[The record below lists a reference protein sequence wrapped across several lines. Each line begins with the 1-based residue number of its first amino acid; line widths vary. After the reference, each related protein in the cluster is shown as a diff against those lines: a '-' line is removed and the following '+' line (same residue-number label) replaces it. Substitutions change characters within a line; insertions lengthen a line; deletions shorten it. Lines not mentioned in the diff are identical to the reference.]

1 MKKVVL
7 ICGLILSTLVG
18 SAQPTFRN
26 YTHDL
31 SYFIPKTL
39 TLTGKSVTLDGN
51 YDKSI
56 PAPKDVLGFELGSQ
70 HCEWGDVLRYMDAL
84 NRASDRVQL
93 RELGRTHEHRPMIQ
107 LIISSS
113 KNLAKLEQIK
123 ADHLKLSNPKESAS
137 LNVEQ
142 MPLVSD
148 VVCSIHGNEDSGV
161 NASLAL
167 AYLFAASQDAP
178 ILEMLDNMVLLLM
191 PGANPD
197 GINNF
202 SVWCNHTR
210 SENMLED
217 KLLNSVHEP
226 WPRNRGNHY
235 WQNLNRDLL
244 MCQHP
249 EGRVCVSHYLEWLPN
264 LVLDLHE
271 KTGKAGTFFHSPGH
285 PKRLHPYVTQENQ
298 ALTKVVG
305 DNITSATTPIGARPY
320 SGQQFDDFYLG
331 KSAAYGD
338 VHGSVC
344 LLFEHPNTGQYARLY
359 DKGVLTL
366 AQGIRTQTYATL
378 SALMAGCNMRTKLL
392 NYQREHYQ
400 KAAAA
405 ANENTVKGFV
415 FHANGDRARAY
426 RLLENLLVHQV
437 KVYHLAKDV
446 KVGKEKFV
454 AGESFIIPLSEQPY
468 YYKTM
473 ALWEKLNKDTSYESK
488 IFYDISTWT
497 FPLAYNVTHGD
508 LKSVDGLV
516 GAVAELK
523 FAQGSVIGGKSKVAY
538 TFAATE
544 LYSHNILRALMQNGV
559 AVKIGSKPFKAEGQ
573 KMGYGSA
580 VVEVANQPINA
591 DKLYEV
597 LAEAAKEN
605 GVDVYAINNERFA
618 TDKLELVNARQP
630 KVAML
635 VGDGIEGSNCGE
647 VWMLLDKHYGIAP
660 TMISR
665 FPFDSKLLAK
675 HNTLIVV
682 DGSLP
687 KGHKEFGKIRK
698 WVENGGTL
706 ITVKEGYK
714 FANFAGLTHI
724 ATKEDPSKSGENK
737 LKGAILNASLDTT
750 SPLGWGYNDE
760 NLPLMKVGNKVLET
774 PKSESTIVPLC
785 FTKEPYLSGYISQE
799 NLDRVVSAPA
809 AMVIKCGKGRV
820 IHFAESITFRSYWYG
835 SSKLM
840 MNAIYFGHLY

>member
-1 MKKVVL
+1 MKRVLL
-7 ICGLILSTLVG
+7 ICGLILSTLAV
-18 SAQPTFRN
+18 SAQPTFRT

-31 SYFIPKTL
+31 SYFIPETL
-39 TLTGKSVTLDGN
+39 SLT
-51 YDKSI
+51 DKEVKLEGSYNKEI
-56 PAPKDVLGFELGSQ
+56 PTPKDVLGFELGSQ
-70 HCEWGDVLRYMDAL
+70 HCEWGDVLRYIEAL

-93 RELGRTHEHRPMIQ
+93 RELGRTHERRPMIQ
-107 LIISSS
+107 LIISSP
-113 KNLAKLEQIK
+113 KNLANLAQIK
-123 ADHLKLSNPKESAS
+123 AEHLQLANPSQSAA

-167 AYLFAASQDAP
+167 AYLFAASEDAP

-202 SVWCNHTR
+202 AVWCNHTR
-210 SENMLED
+210 GESSLDDN
-217 KLLNSVHEP
+217 LLNSVSGP
-226 WPRNRGNHY
+226 WPGNRGNHY

-249 EGRVCVSHYLEWLPN
+249 EGKVCVSHYLEWLPN

-305 DNITSATTPIGARPY
+305 DCITSATTPIGARPY
-320 SGQQFDDFYLG
+320 SGKDFDDFYLG

-344 LLFEHPNTGQYARLY
+344 LLFEHPNTGQYARKY

-366 AQGIRTQTYATL
+366 AEGIRTQTYATL
-378 SALMAGCNMRTKLL
+378 SALMAGFNMRSKLL
-392 NYQREHYQ
+392 NYQREHYVN
-400 KAAAA
+400 AAAA
-405 ANENTVKGFV
+405 AENNVVKGFV
-415 FHANGDRARAY
+415 FHANGDNARAY
-426 RLLENLLVHQV
+426 RLLENLINHQI
-437 KVYHLAKDV
+437 KVYHLAKDI

-473 ALWEKLNKDTSYESK
+473 AVWEKLDKDTSYDSK
-488 IFYDISTWT
+488 IFYDITTWT
-497 FPLAYNVTHGD
+497 FPLAYNVAHAD
-508 LKSVDGLV
+508 LTSVDGLV
-516 GAVAELK
+516 GEAAELK
-523 FAQGSVIGGKSKVAY
+523 FSQGEVVGEKSSVAY
-538 TFAATE
+538 TFDATD
-544 LYSHNILRALMQNGV
+544 LYSHNVLKALMKKGV
-559 AVKIGSKPFKAEGQ
+559 AVKIARKPFKVEGR

-580 VVEVANQPINA
+580 IVEVANQPIDA
-591 DKLYEV
+591 DAIYNV
-597 LAEAAKEN
+597 LVAAAKEN
-605 GVDVYAINNERFA
+605 GVNVYAINNERFNSE
-618 TDKLELVNARQP
+618 KLELADARMP

-635 VGDGIEGSNCGE
+635 VGEGINGPNCGE
-647 VWMLLDKHYGIAP
+647 VWMMLDKHYGIAP
-660 TMISR
+660 TMLKR
-665 FPFDSKLLAK
+665 FPFDPKLLAK

-682 DGSLP
+682 DGTMP
-687 KGHKEFGKIRK
+687 KGHKEFGKVRK

-724 ATKEDPSKSGENK
+724 SAIADPSKSGENK

-750 SPLGWGYNDE
+750 SPLGWGYSDDNVAV
-760 NLPLMKVGNKVLET
+760 MKVGNKVFANPSGEN
-774 PKSESTIVPLC
+774 TIVPLR
-785 FTKEPYLSGYISQE
+785 FLEKPYLSGYISQE

-809 AMVIKCGKGRV
+809 AIVVKCGKGRV
-820 IHFAESITFRSYWYG
+820 IHFAESMTFRSYWYG
-835 SSKLM
+835 GNKM
-840 MNAIYFGHLY
+840 VMNAIYFGHLY

>member
-1 MKKVVL
+1 MKKAGL
-7 ICGLILSTLVG
+7 ICSLILSTLIA
-18 SAQPTFRN
+18 SAQPTFRS
-26 YTHDL
+26 YTYDL

-39 TLTGKSVTLDGN
+39 NLPGKSVTLEGSYNKD
-51 YDKSI
+51 I
-56 PAPKDVLGFELGSQ
+56 PTPKDVLGFELGSQ

-84 NRASDRVQL
+84 DRASDRVVL
-93 RELGRTHEHRPMIQ
+93 RELGRTHERRPMIQ
-107 LIISSS
+107 LIISSP
-113 KNLAKLEQIK
+113 KNLAKLDQIK
-123 ADHLKLSNPKESAS
+123 AEHLKLSDPTQSSSIK
-137 LNVEQ
+137 VEQ

-210 SENMLED
+210 NENMLED
-217 KLLNSVHEP
+217 ELLNSVVEP
-226 WPRNRGNHY
+226 WPKNRGNHY

-298 ALTKVVG
+298 ALTKEVG
-305 DNITSATTPIGARPY
+305 DYITNATTPIGSRPY
-320 SGQQFDDFYLG
+320 SGRDFDDFYLG

-344 LLFEHPNTGQYARLY
+344 LLFEHPNTGQYARVY
-359 DKGVLTL
+359 DKGAITL

-378 SALMAGCNMRTKLL
+378 SALMAGCDMRTKLL

-400 KAAAA
+400 KASTAAK
-405 ANENTVKGFV
+405 ESEVKGFV
-415 FHANGDRARAY
+415 FHARGDRARAY
-426 RLLENLLVHQV
+426 RLIENLLTHEV

-446 KVGKEKFV
+446 KVGKEKF
-454 AGESFIIPLSEQPY
+454 AAAESFIIPLSEQRFF
-468 YYKTM
+468 YKTM
-473 ALWEKLNKDTSYESK
+473 ALWEKLDKDSSYDSK
-488 IFYDISTWT
+488 VFYDITTWT
-497 FPLAYNVTHGD
+497 FPLAYNVAHAD

-516 GAVAELK
+516 GEAAELK
-523 FAQGSVIGGKSKVAY
+523 FAEGVVVGGKSNVAY

-544 LYSHNILRALMQNGV
+544 LYSHNILRVLLQKGV
-559 AVKIGSKPFKAEGQ
+559 AVKIARKPFKAEGK
-573 KMGYGSA
+573 KMDYGSA
-580 VVEVANQPINA
+580 VVEVANQPIDA
-591 DKLYEV
+591 DKLYNI
-597 LAEAAKEN
+597 LNEAAKEN
-605 GVDVYAINNERFA
+605 GVDIYAINNERFS
-618 TDKLELVNARQP
+618 TEKLEVADARKP
-630 KVAML
+630 KIALL
-635 VGDGIEGSNCGE
+635 VGEGIDGPNCGE
-647 VWMLLDKHYGIAP
+647 LWMLLDKHYGIAP
-660 TMISR
+660 TMLKR
-665 FPFDSKLLAK
+665 FPFDAKLLAK

-682 DGSLP
+682 DGTMP
-687 KGHKEFGKIRK
+687 KGHKEFGKVRK

-714 FANFAGLTHI
+714 FANFAGLTNIEAI
-724 ATKEDPSKSGENK
+724 AAPSKSGENK

-750 SPLGWGYNDE
+750 SPLGWGYNYDY
-760 NLPLMKVGNKVLET
+760 LPLMKAGNKVFAN
-774 PKSESTIVPLC
+774 PKSESVIVPLR
-785 FTKEPYLSGYISQE
+785 FTENPYLSGYITQE
-799 NLDRVVSAPA
+799 NLDRVVSAPV

-820 IHFAESITFRSYWYG
+820 IHFAESVTFRSYWYG

>member
-1 MKKVVL
+1 MKRALL
-7 ICGLILSTLVG
+7 ICGLILSTLAA
-18 SAQPTFRN
+18 SAQPTFRSYTNDLN
-26 YTHDL
+26 YFL
-31 SYFIPKTL
+31 PKTL
-39 TLTGKSVTLDGN
+39 TLTGKSVTLEGN
-51 YDKSI
+51 YNKEI
-56 PAPKDVLGFELGSQ
+56 PTPKEVLGFELGSQ

-84 NRASDRVQL
+84 NRASDRVVL
-93 RELGRTHEHRPMIQ
+93 RELGRTHERRPMIQ
-107 LIISSS
+107 LIISSP
-113 KNLAKLEQIK
+113 KNLANLEQIK
-123 ADHLKLSNPKESAS
+123 AEHHKLTVPAQSVS

-161 NASLAL
+161 NSSLAL
-167 AYLFAASQDAP
+167 AYIFAASQDAP

-217 KLLNSVHEP
+217 KLLNSVTEP
-226 WPRNRGNHY
+226 WPGNRGNHY

-298 ALTKVVG
+298 ALTKEVG
-305 DNITSATTPIGARPY
+305 DYITNATTPIGARPY

-344 LLFEHPNTGQYARLY
+344 LLFEHPNTGQYAKVY
-359 DKGVLTL
+359 DKGVITL

-378 SALMAGCNMRTKLL
+378 SALMAGCDMRVKLL

-400 KAAAA
+400 KAATVAK
-405 ANENTVKGFV
+405 ENDVKGFV
-415 FHANGDRARAY
+415 FHARGDRARAY
-426 RLLENLLVHQV
+426 RLIENLLAHQV

-446 KVGKEKFV
+446 KVGKEKFA
-454 AGESFIIPLSEQPY
+454 AGESFIIPLSEQRF

-473 ALWEKLNKDTSYESK
+473 ALWERLDKDTSYDSK

-497 FPLAYNVTHGD
+497 FPLAYNVAHAD

-516 GAVAELK
+516 GDIAELK
-523 FAQGSVIGGKSKVAY
+523 FTQGTVIGGKSEVAY

-544 LYSHNILRALMQNGV
+544 LYSHNILRALMKKGV
-559 AVKIGSKPFKAEGQ
+559 AVKIASKPFKAEGQ

-580 VVEVANQPINA
+580 IVEVANQPIDA
-591 DKLYEV
+591 DKLYN
-597 LAEAAKEN
+597 LLSEAAKEN
-605 GVDVYAINNERFA
+605 GVDIFAINNAKFSTE
-618 TDKLELVNARQP
+618 KLELVDARQP

-635 VGDGIEGSNCGE
+635 VGNGVDGANSGE
-647 VWMLLDKHYGIAP
+647 VWMLLDKHYGITP
-660 TMISR
+660 TMLNR
-665 FPFDSKLLAK
+665 FPFDTKLLAK

-682 DGSLP
+682 DGTLP

-724 ATKEDPSKSGENK
+724 DTAAAPSDTPENK
-737 LKGAILNASLDTT
+737 LKGAILNASLDIT
-750 SPLGWGYNDE
+750 SPLGWGYSDDNM
-760 NLPLMKVGNKVLET
+760 PLMKVGHRVFAN
-774 PKSESTIVPLC
+774 PKSESTIVPLRY
-785 FTKEPYLSGYISQE
+785 TDKPYLSGYISQE
-799 NLDRVVSAPA
+799 NLDRVVSTPA
-809 AMVIKCGKGRV
+809 AMVVKCGKGRV
-820 IHFAESITFRSYWYG
+820 IHFAESVSFRSYWYG

>member
-1 MKKVVL
+1 M
-7 ICGLILSTLVG
+7 G
-18 SAQPTFRN
+18 
-26 YTHDL
+26 
-31 SYFIPKTL
+31 YFIPKTL
-39 TLTGKSVTLDGN
+39 NLSGKNVTLEGN
-51 YDKSI
+51 FNGAI
-56 PAPKDVLGFELGSQ
+56 PTPKDVLGFELGSQ

-84 NRASDRVQL
+84 SKASDRVIL
-93 RELGRTHEHRPMIQ
+93 RELGRTHERRPMIQ
-107 LIISSS
+107 LIISTPQ
-113 KNLAKLEQIK
+113 NLTKLDQIK
-123 ADHLKLSNPKESAS
+123 AEHIKLSNPSQSAS
-137 LNVEQ
+137 LDVEN

-167 AYLFAASQDAP
+167 AYIFAASQDAP
-178 ILEMLDNMVLLLM
+178 ILEMLDKMVLLM
-191 PGANPD
+191 IPGANPD

-210 SENMLED
+210 GETSLED
-217 KLLNSVHEP
+217 KLLNSVNEP

-298 ALTKVVG
+298 ALTKEVG
-305 DNITSATTPIGARPY
+305 DYISSATTPIGARPY

-344 LLFEHPNTGQYARLY
+344 LLFEHPNTGQYARVY
-359 DKGVLTL
+359 DKGVITL
-366 AQGIRTQTYATL
+366 AEGIRTQTYATL
-378 SALMAGCNMRTKLL
+378 SALMAGCDMRTKLL
-392 NYQREHYQ
+392 NYQRQHYV

-405 ANENTVKGFV
+405 AKESTVKGFV
-415 FHANGDRARAY
+415 FHARGDRARAY
-426 RLLENLLVHQV
+426 RLLENLLTHQV
-437 KVYHLAKDV
+437 KVYHLAKDI
-446 KVGKEKFV
+446 KVGKEKF
-454 AGESFIIPLSEQPY
+454 AASESFIIPLSEQRFF
-468 YYKTM
+468 YKTM
-473 ALWEKLNKDTSYESK
+473 AIWEKLDKDTSYDSK

-497 FPLAYNVTHGD
+497 FPLAYNVAHAD
-508 LKSVDGLV
+508 LKSVDGLI
-516 GAVAELK
+516 GEAAELK
-523 FAQGSVIGGKSKVAY
+523 FAQGSVIGGKSEVAY
-538 TFAATE
+538 AFAATE
-544 LYSHNILRALMQNGV
+544 LYSHNILRALMQKGV
-559 AVKIGSKPFKAEGQ
+559 AVKIASKPIKLNGL
-573 KMGYGSA
+573 KMGCGSA
-580 VVEVANQPINA
+580 VVEVANQPIDA
-591 DKLYEV
+591 ESLYD
-597 LAEAAKEN
+597 LLTEAAKEN
-605 GVDVYAINNERFA
+605 GVDVYAINNERFES
-618 TDKLELVNARQP
+618 DKLELVNARQP
-630 KVAML
+630 KVALL
-635 VGDGIEGSNCGE
+635 VGDGIDGANCGE

-660 TMISR
+660 TMIQR

-682 DGSLP
+682 DGTLP

-698 WVENGGTL
+698 WVENGGIL

-714 FANFAGLTHI
+714 FANFAGLTRI
-724 ATKEDPSKSGENK
+724 ETIEAPSDSGENK

-750 SPLGWGYNDE
+750 SPLGWGYSDE
-760 NLPLMKVGNKVLET
+760 NMPLMKVGHRVFAN
-774 PKSESTIVPLC
+774 PKSESAIVPLR
-785 FTKEPYLSGYISQE
+785 FTANPYLSGYISKE

-820 IHFAESITFRSYWYG
+820 IHFTESVTFRSYWYG
-835 SSKLM
+835 SAKLM

>member
-1 MKKVVL
+1 M
-7 ICGLILSTLVG
+7 LSTLVA
-18 SAQPTFRN
+18 SAQPTFRS
-26 YTHDL
+26 YTNDL

-39 TLTGKSVTLDGN
+39 DLAGKSVTLEGN
-51 YDKSI
+51 YNKEI
-56 PAPKDVLGFELGSQ
+56 PTPKDVLGFELGSQ

-84 NRASDRVQL
+84 NRASDRVVL
-93 RELGRTHEHRPMIQ
+93 RELGRTHERRPMIQ
-107 LIISSS
+107 LIITSP
-113 KNLAKLEQIK
+113 KNHAKLEQIK
-123 ADHLKLSNPKESAS
+123 VEHHKLTDPTQSAS

-167 AYLFAASQDAP
+167 AYIFAASQDAP

-210 SENMLED
+210 GESTLDDN
-217 KLLNSVHEP
+217 LLNSVSEA
-226 WPRNRGNHY
+226 WPKNRGNHY

-249 EGRVCVSHYLEWLPN
+249 EGKVCVSHYLEWLPN

-271 KTGKAGTFFHSPGH
+271 KGGKAGTFFHSPGH

-298 ALTKVVG
+298 ALTKEVG
-305 DNITSATTPIGARPY
+305 DYITSATTPIGARPY
-320 SGQQFDDFYLG
+320 SGRDFDDFYLG

-344 LLFEHPNTGQYARLY
+344 LLFEHPNTGQYARMY

-366 AQGIRTQTYATL
+366 AEGIRTQTYATL
-378 SALMAGCNMRTKLL
+378 SALMAGRDMRTKLL

-400 KAAAA
+400 RAAAE
-405 ANENTVKGFV
+405 ANASEVKGFV
-415 FHANGDRARAY
+415 FHARGDRARAY
-426 RLLENLLVHQV
+426 RLIENLLAHQV

-446 KVGKEKFV
+446 KVGKEKFA
-454 AGESFIIPLSEQPY
+454 AGESFIIPLSEQRFF
-468 YYKTM
+468 YKTM
-473 ALWEKLNKDTSYESK
+473 ALWEKLDKDTSYDSK
-488 IFYDISTWT
+488 IFYDITTWS
-497 FPLAYNVTHGD
+497 FPLAYNVAHAD

-516 GAVAELK
+516 GDVAELK
-523 FAQGSVIGGKSKVAY
+523 FAQGSVIGGKSEVAY

-544 LYSHNILRALMQNGV
+544 LYSHNILRALLKKGV
-559 AVKIGSKPFKAEGQ
+559 AVKIARKPFKADGQ

-580 VVEVANQPINA
+580 VVEVANQPIDA
-591 DKLYEV
+591 EKLYN
-597 LAEAAKEN
+597 LLSQAAKEN
-605 GVDVYAINNERFA
+605 GVDIYAINNAKFSTE
-618 TDKLELVNARQP
+618 KLEFAVARTP
-630 KVAML
+630 KVALL
-635 VGDGIEGSNCGE
+635 VGDGIESSNCGE

-660 TMISR
+660 TMLKR

-682 DGSLP
+682 DGTLP

-706 ITVKEGYK
+706 ITVKNGYK

-724 ATKEDPSKSGENK
+724 ETLADPTKSGENK

-750 SPLGWGYNDE
+750 SPLGWGYSE
-760 NLPLMKVGNKVLET
+760 EFMPLMKVGNKVYAN
-774 PKSESTIVPLC
+774 PKSESTIVPLR
-785 FTKEPYLSGYISQE
+785 FTEKPYLSGYISQE
-799 NLDRVVSAPA
+799 NLDRVVSAPV